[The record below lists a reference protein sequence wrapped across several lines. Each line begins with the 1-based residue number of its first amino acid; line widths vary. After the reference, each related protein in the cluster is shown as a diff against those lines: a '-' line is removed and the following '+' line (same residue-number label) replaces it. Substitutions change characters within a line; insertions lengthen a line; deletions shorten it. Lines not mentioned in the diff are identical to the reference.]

1 MLSELKKLTVASSL
15 DANSLNWLPSVFSSA
30 WSYFAPCNFICPLKT
45 SVAGLTC
52 LLMVAFE
59 AASLTGERDQ
69 MRVKSL
75 IQRRERGEKNLSAFD
90 ESREFFNRP
99 EAFFFFLKK
108 EKKKSRTV
116 WKQFGTLSN

>member
-1 MLSELKKLTVASSL
+1 MDHIQLILGERKEVRLVLKKLVINKVNKGKDQKSSLKYSQSKKLTVASSL

-59 AASLTGERDQ
+59 ASSLTEERDQ

-75 IQRRERGEKNLSAFD
+75 I
-90 ESREFFNRP
+90 
-99 EAFFFFLKK
+99 
-108 EKKKSRTV
+108 
-116 WKQFGTLSN
+116 